1 MHLAFGAR
9 AIYVY
14 IIYIYAYSMYLCTTC
29 KELYRDAHSKNIV
42 SDATAVYR

>member
-14 IIYIYAYSMYLCTTC
+14 IIYIYICIQYVFMHNVQGVVQRRAQQKYS
-29 KELYRDAHSKNIV
+29 E
-42 SDATAVYR
+42 